1 MNVIRIIF
9 YVVMVALVG
18 TGVAMYVLNNAGD
31 ASNGGGTSIDQ
42 SRVCVVESD
51 QDAVTCEEG
60 SSILARFTDSEPAVA
75 ATRIINT
82 AALYCDTNYQITTT
96 ATGVFCVLTHERIPE
111 R

>member
-18 TGVAMYVLNNAGD
+18 TAVAMYALGNNG
-31 ASNGGGTSIDQ
+31 ASNGGGASLDQ

-51 QDAVTCEEG
+51 QDAVDCEEG
-60 SSILARFTDSEPAVA
+60 SSILARFADSEPEVA

-82 AALYCDTNYQITTT
+82 AALYCDTNYQVTTT
-96 ATGVFCVLTHERIPE
+96 ATGVFCVLTHQRIPE